1 MNTNYQAEN
10 QKEKPR
16 LPLFSSPWMA
26 LFLVLR
32 DELTQPR
39 PVTK

>member
-1 MNTNYQAEN
+1 MNTNYQADMQN
-10 QKEKPR
+10 TKPR

-32 DELTQPR
+32 QELTQSR
-39 PVTK
+39 PAAK

>member
-1 MNTNYQAEN
+1 MNKNYQAEM
-10 QKEKPR
+10 QKPKAR

-32 DELTQPR
+32 QEMTQAR